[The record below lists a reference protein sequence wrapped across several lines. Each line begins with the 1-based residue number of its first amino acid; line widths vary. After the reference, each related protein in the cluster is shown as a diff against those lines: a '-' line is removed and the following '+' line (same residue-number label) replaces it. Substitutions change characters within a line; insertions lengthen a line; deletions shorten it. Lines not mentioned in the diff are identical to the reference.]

1 MDLVME
7 IILVE
12 VTEVSA
18 PAYNVHTHINW
29 SAVHSYQALV
39 LEYIISK
46 WVGRYMCYLDHCLPL
61 KEVLAMYFPEGTRR
75 RRTGTGGM
83 VVREGTGGGVSSTM
97 REERGS

>member
-1 MDLVME
+1 
-7 IILVE
+7 
-12 VTEVSA
+12 
-18 PAYNVHTHINW
+18 
-29 SAVHSYQALV
+29 
-39 LEYIISK
+39 
-46 WVGRYMCYLDHCLPL
+46 MCYLDHCLPL